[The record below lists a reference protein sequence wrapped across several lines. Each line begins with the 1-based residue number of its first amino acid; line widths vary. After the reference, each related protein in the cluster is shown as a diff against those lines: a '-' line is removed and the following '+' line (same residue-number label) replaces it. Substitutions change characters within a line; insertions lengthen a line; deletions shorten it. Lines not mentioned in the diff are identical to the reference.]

1 MIYLTEIKAF
11 DPQDGRLKTWA
22 GPRIKARSLVEAKQ
36 IIQQT
41 GLGYC
46 WIIGVF
52 MEEIETDIE
61 IFKLN

>member
-11 DPQDGRLKTWA
+11 DPQDGRLKTWV
-22 GPRIKARSLVEAKQ
+22 GPRIKARSLEEANK

-46 WIIGVF
+46 RIIGSLK
-52 MEEIETDIE
+52 EEIETDIK